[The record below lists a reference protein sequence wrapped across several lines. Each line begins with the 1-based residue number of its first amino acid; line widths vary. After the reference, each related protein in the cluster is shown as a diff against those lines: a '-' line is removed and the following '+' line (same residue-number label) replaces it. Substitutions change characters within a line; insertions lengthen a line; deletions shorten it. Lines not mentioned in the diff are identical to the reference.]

1 MTTRAEVLKTLRRLG
16 YAVGSGDLAVI
27 MDATSYRVTKALT
40 GLYARDLID
49 RTAVFGGN
57 EKFVYRAKAVS
68 A

>member
-1 MTTRAEVLKTLRRLG
+1 MTTRAEVLIALRKLTRPVSAG
-16 YAVGSGDLAVI
+16 ALARH
-27 MDATSYRVTKALT
+27 MDAPSYRVVKSLA

-49 RTAVFGGN
+49 RTAVFGHN